1 MIGKNL
7 LILFDS
13 IVRVGYRSIGIVI
26 DLIISFL
33 SLSIID
39 IVTRQLVLYGV
50 VFEFRVYYID
60 DMYHWF
66 L

>member
-1 MIGKNL
+1 ML

-50 VFEFRVYYID
+50 VCEFRVYYID